1 MSEDTKLIRSIFDT
15 ESEDQVKSPEKLDD
29 YIRVSTPR
37 IWIFTFALC
46 LLTVGFLFWGFYGK
60 IPINMMVKGVGIS
73 ETDLTKVKNTD
84 EIIVSEIICLVDST
98 NNTSSML
105 EDKVAHVSFRDGNK
119 AIGRAYL
126 YDTTLQKDEEV
137 MNILERYNVDYQW
150 VYSQLGTG
158 GYRYIVKIILDE
170 PIKYLYW
177 GDTCDVSITVNE
189 VSPISLLL
197 E

>member
-15 ESEDQVKSPEKLDD
+15 ESEDQVKSPEKLDE

-46 LLTVGFLFWGFYGK
+46 LLTAGFLFWGFYGK
-60 IPINMMVKGVGIS
+60 IPINMVVKGVGIS
-73 ETDLTKVKNTD
+73 ETDLTKVNTTD
-84 EIIVSEIICLVDST
+84 EIIVDEVICLIDAG

-119 AIGRAYL
+119 ATGRAYL
-126 YDTTLQKDEEV
+126 YDTTLLKDEEV
-137 MNILERYNVDYQW
+137 MDTLKEYNVDYQW

-158 GYRYIVKIILDE
+158 GYRYIVKIKLDG

-177 GDTCDVSITVNE
+177 GDTCEVSITVDE
-189 VSPISLLL
+189 VRPISLLL
-197 E
+197 D